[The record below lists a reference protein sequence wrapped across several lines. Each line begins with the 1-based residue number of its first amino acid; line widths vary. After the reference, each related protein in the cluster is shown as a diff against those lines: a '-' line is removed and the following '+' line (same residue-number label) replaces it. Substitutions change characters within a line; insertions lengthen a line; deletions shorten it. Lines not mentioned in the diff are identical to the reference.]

1 MNKFYNFG
9 ALTLAGLILLVGIW
23 QTTPAKPELVDVL
36 VCVYDMGDAGPL
48 EKVTAKFDRERIS
61 YRVVAIGKAAEK
73 LGVSESLVSLKALKS
88 KEIINL
94 PREKLLSEQLLKD
107 ISAQCQPK
115 VVLAGMAAACQAQLL
130 NHFKAQGA
138 YTVAFYDN
146 FDPITTKEYVQ
157 PFLEEVGKIDVYMI
171 PAKATLKSFQEHER
185 TKSAK
190 LEVVG
195 QPMLEEWDEIFTV
208 TKRADLRKK
217 IGLADADQV
226 VLFVGGYDDTYQEY
240 FTRFVEGAKKLEGQ
254 KHVKFLVTYHPKTD
268 GSLEKKVITEQKA
281 TNVQVID
288 KGGPSSMQLATLAKV
303 LVCHKSGMGMQ
314 ALYKGLSVVYVV
326 KKGSYPNFALEQ
338 GLAEQVEAADEV
350 AETLQRLLAAAN
362 SNRADIKDLGVP
374 RDATLAIVG
383 EIKERIGK

>member
-23 QTTPAKPELVDVL
+23 TMSRQSIDVL
-36 VCVYDMGDAGPL
+36 LCVYDVGDVGPL
-48 EKVTAKFDRERIS
+48 ERVAAKFDQEKIS
-61 YRVVAIGKAAEK
+61 YKIVALGKAAEK
-73 LGVSESLVSLKALKS
+73 LKGSASLQKMGYLDSDTIVNWSRG
-88 KEIINL
+88 E
-94 PREKLLSEQLLKD
+94 LLD
-107 ISAQCQPK
+107 ISSLDELYVLHPK
-115 VVLAGMAAACQAQLL
+115 VVVAGMASAFQAQLL
-130 NHFKAQGA
+130 NEFGSKGA
-138 YTVAFYDN
+138 FTVAFYDN

-157 PFLEEVGKIDVYMI
+157 PFLKEVGKIDAYMI

-217 IGLADADQV
+217 IGVADVDQV

-240 FTRFVEGAKKLEGQ
+240 FTRFVQGAKKLEGQ
-254 KHVKFLVTYHPKTD
+254 KDVKFLVTYHPKTD

-314 ALYKGLSVVYVV
+314 ALYKGLSVIYVV

-338 GLAEQVEAADEV
+338 GLAEQVETADEV

-383 EIKERIGK
+383 KVKERIGK

>member
-1 MNKFYNFG
+1 
-9 ALTLAGLILLVGIW
+9 
-23 QTTPAKPELVDVL
+23 
-36 VCVYDMGDAGPL
+36 
-48 EKVTAKFDRERIS
+48 
-61 YRVVAIGKAAEK
+61 
-73 LGVSESLVSLKALKS
+73 
-88 KEIINL
+88 
-94 PREKLLSEQLLKD
+94 
-107 ISAQCQPK
+107 
-115 VVLAGMAAACQAQLL
+115 
-130 NHFKAQGA
+130 
-138 YTVAFYDN
+138 
-146 FDPITTKEYVQ
+146 
-157 PFLEEVGKIDVYMI
+157 
-171 PAKATLKSFQEHER
+171 
-185 TKSAK
+185 
-190 LEVVG
+190 
-195 QPMLEEWDEIFTV
+195 MLEEWDEIFTV

>member
-88 KEIINL
+88 KEIIKL

-138 YTVAFYDN
+138 YTVAFYGN

-157 PFLEEVGKIDVYMI
+157 PCHIQVRS
-171 PAKATLKSFQEHER
+171 AT
-185 TKSAK
+185 
-190 LEVVG
+190 
-195 QPMLEEWDEIFTV
+195 P
-208 TKRADLRKK
+208 
-217 IGLADADQV
+217 
-226 VLFVGGYDDTYQEY
+226 
-240 FTRFVEGAKKLEGQ
+240 
-254 KHVKFLVTYHPKTD
+254 VKF
-268 GSLEKKVITEQKA
+268 
-281 TNVQVID
+281 
-288 KGGPSSMQLATLAKV
+288 
-303 LVCHKSGMGMQ
+303 C
-314 ALYKGLSVVYVV
+314 
-326 KKGSYPNFALEQ
+326 
-338 GLAEQVEAADEV
+338 
-350 AETLQRLLAAAN
+350 
-362 SNRADIKDLGVP
+362 
-374 RDATLAIVG
+374 
-383 EIKERIGK
+383 